1 MYETYIDKKGRERRR
16 KRELPPGLS
25 ERDAR
30 ILRSVKRRAHYLD
43 KGFNLCG
50 LRFGWTFIIGIIPG
64 AGDVADAA
72 LNYYLVVRK
81 ARQAEIPD
89 WLLARMLMNNA
100 VSAAV
105 GFVPLIGD
113 VVLAAFKA
121 NSRNAA
127 LLEEYLRIRGEEFLK
142 REQDREQD
150 PAVVRPGAGS
160 QPGEQV
166 PGKNG
171 ASAKAGGGGGGWF
184 RRRSKREEKQP
195 ATSDV
200 PGGPAH
206 RESRFIEDVPEGPG
220 GSVRR

>member
-1 MYETYIDKKGRERRR
+1 
-16 KRELPPGLS
+16 
-25 ERDAR
+25 
-30 ILRSVKRRAHYLD
+30 
-43 KGFNLCG
+43 
-50 LRFGWTFIIGIIPG
+50 
-64 AGDVADAA
+64 
-72 LNYYLVVRK
+72 
-81 ARQAEIPD
+81 
-89 WLLARMLMNNA
+89 MLMNNA

-105 GFVPLIGD
+105 GFVPLVGD
-113 VVLAAFKA
+113 LVLAAFKA

-166 PGKNG
+166 PGKDG
-171 ASAKAGGGGGGWF
+171 ASAKTGGGWF

-195 ATSDV
+195 AASTV
-200 PGGPAH
+200 PASPTH